1 MFSQAPKLDSD
12 NLLLRPM
19 TPNDFEGLFACA
31 GDKNVWAGHPSPN
44 RYKKDQFKTW
54 FSDAIDNG
62 NALTIVRKK
71 TGEIIGSTRFYFE
84 ESNSDSVSI
93 GYTFIAHKYW
103 GGDVNS
109 ELKATMLN
117 YAFKHFSSVW
127 FHVSP
132 INVRSQKAVLK
143 LGAKFIGSKHAS
155 LLGGEPIDWYFY
167 KIEKKDW
174 QSKS

>member
-1 MFSQAPKLDSD
+1 MFSQTPKLDSE

-19 TPNDFEGLFACA
+19 TPSDFEGLFACA

-44 RYKKDQFKTW
+44 RYKKDQFKIW
-54 FSDAIDNG
+54 FSDAINSG
-62 NALTIVRKK
+62 NALTVVSKK
-71 TGEIIGSTRFYFE
+71 TDKIIGSTRFYFE

-103 GGDVNS
+103 GSDVNS
-109 ELKATMLN
+109 ELKTTMLN
-117 YAFKHFSSVW
+117 YAFKYFSSVW

-143 LGAKFIGSKHAS
+143 LGATFIENKRVS

-167 KIEKKDW
+167 KIERKSW
-174 QSKS
+174 QLNS